1 MKNRLC
7 WVENNLKNYTHNF
20 RGIKKFV
27 GSSVKIMAIVKANA
41 YGHGIEGISQWVQ
54 ELDADFFGVVCLK
67 EARILREAGI
77 NKPILI
83 LNYTDPE
90 SIPAAVDLDLRLN
103 VMDEH
108 VLKTLNQY
116 AQKKGKRVAIHVKVD
131 TGMHRLGLSPEDALP
146 FIQKIEDYKNSTL
159 EGVFTHFATSDET
172 SLSFVHEQLKV
183 FHTFIEKLAE
193 RKIHPSLIHAANS
206 AATLRLPSSHFS
218 MVRPG
223 IILYG
228 CPPSQDFSL
237 PFPVKPVLTLKTIV
251 TQIRRIHKGETVGY
265 GRTYTAKRD
274 TLVGALAI
282 GYADGFRRGPT
293 NWGEV
298 LIRERRAKILGRVSM
313 DQSSIDITDVPHP
326 SVGDEVV
333 LIGKQGREE
342 ITAGEIAQKIG
353 TINYEILSSLSQRV
367 DRKFWD

>member
-7 WVENNLKNYTHNF
+7 WVENSLKNYTHNF

-41 YGHGIEGISQWVQ
+41 YGHGIEGISRWAQ
-54 ELDADFFGVVCLK
+54 ELGADFFGVVCLK

-77 NKPILI
+77 EKPILI
-83 LNYTDPE
+83 LN
-90 SIPAAVDLDLRLN
+90 IA
-103 VMDEH
+103 
-108 VLKTLNQY
+108 
-116 AQKKGKRVAIHVKVD
+116 
-131 TGMHRLGLSPEDALP
+131 
-146 FIQKIEDYKNSTL
+146 
-159 EGVFTHFATSDET
+159 
-172 SLSFVHEQLKV
+172 
-183 FHTFIEKLAE
+183 
-193 RKIHPSLIHAANS
+193 
-206 AATLRLPSSHFS
+206 
-218 MVRPG
+218 
-223 IILYG
+223 
-228 CPPSQDFSL
+228 
-237 PFPVKPVLTLKTIV
+237 
-251 TQIRRIHKGETVGY
+251 QIRRIHKGETVGY

-313 DQSSIDITDVPHP
+313 DQSSIDITDAPHP

-333 LIGKQGREE
+333 LIEKQGREE

-353 TINYEILSSLSQRV
+353 TINYEVLSSLSQRV